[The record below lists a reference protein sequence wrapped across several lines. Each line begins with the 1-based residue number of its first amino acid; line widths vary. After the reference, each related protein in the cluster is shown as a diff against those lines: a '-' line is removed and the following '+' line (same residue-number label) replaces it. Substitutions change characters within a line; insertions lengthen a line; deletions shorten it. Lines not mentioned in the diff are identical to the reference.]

1 VLWADKLKAFKKS
14 KPPVQEVG
22 PLLKL
27 LLRKCHQSALPACL
41 GLLVIAA
48 HAIEPSSTPVR
59 QQTPL
64 SASQQTYR
72 AGMTL
77 VQQDRLDEAIAIF
90 QKGLAGD
97 SGNAVLLDAI
107 GAAYTLQG
115 NFEQANKYFLDC
127 LTVAPQFIPA
137 RKNLAINYFNLGQY
151 DLAATE
157 LAKLKGTPGAPIPT
171 VNLFLGMIAEK
182 NGDYVRAL
190 SLSEQAG
197 HILYTY
203 PEALLSF
210 SDAAIHVKQPH
221 RAESALRAFEN
232 IPGITASQYMK
243 AGELYAILGENV
255 KALGSFDK
263 ARALDQNLPGL
274 AYGRAALL
282 DQMNRS
288 QEALTILKDLAT
300 TKPDSHAL
308 NLLAHVAEKNRE
320 FALAMDSLRQAAKLD
335 PSREENYLDFGT
347 ICADYG
353 NYSLALQAADVGLD
367 HIPNSYR
374 LLVQKGVVLENLG
387 RPDEAEN
394 ILKSASQLQ
403 QDNSV
408 ARLSLAIVQTHAG
421 QLQEAER
428 TLTAALRDFPD
439 NYYMHYQLGKV
450 LVQIQ
455 EAGKDDPA
463 IAARTQQAFKQAI
476 RLNPSFADSYYQLAK
491 LTLRETPVVAERNLV
506 ICLRLDPEHAP
517 AEYMLARLYLSTRRR
532 AAGQTLID
540 RFEKLQQAA
549 KLKEQ
554 QEPRINAA
562 QN

>member
-1 VLWADKLKAFKKS
+1 
-14 KPPVQEVG
+14 
-22 PLLKL
+22 
-27 LLRKCHQSALPACL
+27 
-41 GLLVIAA
+41 
-48 HAIEPSSTPVR
+48 
-59 QQTPL
+59 
-64 SASQQTYR
+64 
-72 AGMTL
+72 MTL

-282 DQMNRS
+282 DQMNR
-288 QEALTILKDLAT
+288 
-300 TKPDSHAL
+300 
-308 NLLAHVAEKNRE
+308 
-320 FALAMDSLRQAAKLD
+320 
-335 PSREENYLDFGT
+335 
-347 ICADYG
+347 
-353 NYSLALQAADVGLD
+353 
-367 HIPNSYR
+367 
-374 LLVQKGVVLENLG
+374 
-387 RPDEAEN
+387 
-394 ILKSASQLQ
+394 
-403 QDNSV
+403 
-408 ARLSLAIVQTHAG
+408 
-421 QLQEAER
+421 
-428 TLTAALRDFPD
+428 
-439 NYYMHYQLGKV
+439 
-450 LVQIQ
+450 
-455 EAGKDDPA
+455 
-463 IAARTQQAFKQAI
+463 
-476 RLNPSFADSYYQLAK
+476 
-491 LTLRETPVVAERNLV
+491 
-506 ICLRLDPEHAP
+506 
-517 AEYMLARLYLSTRRR
+517 
-532 AAGQTLID
+532 
-540 RFEKLQQAA
+540 
-549 KLKEQ
+549 
-554 QEPRINAA
+554 
-562 QN
+562 